1 MECHILALIQL
12 DRTFALIEGMEGA
25 VGDDTVLAPTEDKA
39 ARADK
44 LTGIERVSVQVE
56 TLAGGGVDEVW
67 VGCKKSVAG
76 NSDISRRIDVDEHGS
91 VTDHVTGDGHGV
103 DRPEVFS
110 KNADVGASGGERLV
124 LRSAVVGTV
133 LDSAAG
139 DGDFGN
145 GARFVFGSA

>member
-1 MECHILALIQL
+1 MERHALALIQL
-12 DRTFALIEGMEGA
+12 DRTSALIEGMEGA
-25 VGDDTVLAPTEDKA
+25 VGDDTVLAPTKDKS

-44 LTGIERVSVQVE
+44 LAGIERVSIQAE

-67 VGCKKSVAG
+67 IGCKESVAG
-76 NSDISRRIDVDEHGS
+76 NRDFSRRIDVDEHGS

-124 LRSAVVGTV
+124 LRSAVV
-133 LDSAAG
+133 
-139 DGDFGN
+139 
-145 GARFVFGSA
+145 